1 MNINHHPDET
11 TILSYAAGTLD
22 EAFAVIISCHLQICS
37 TCREAVKTAEHI
49 GGSHL
54 EQSEE
59 VPLSQGS
66 FGRLLEKI
74 SVEPQAENTHA
85 QSSASQSNETNQAA
99 LNPEWSELPLA
110 LQSYLTTNID
120 EIKWKRLA
128 PGVSHHPI
136 KLSENANS
144 SLRLL
149 RIAKGKQMPEH
160 GHNGHE
166 LTLILQGAYKDKF
179 GTFAKGDIA
188 DLDDDVE
195 HQPKVISDEDCICL
209 AATEAPTKFKSLL
222 GRILQPIVGI

>member
-1 MNINHHPDET
+1 VNINHHPDET
-11 TILSYAAGTLD
+11 TLISYAAGTLD
-22 EAFAVIISCHLQICS
+22 EAFAVIVSCHLQICE
-37 TCREAVKTAEHI
+37 TCREDVKTAELI

-59 VPLSQGS
+59 APLSQGS

-74 SVEPQAENTHA
+74 SVEPNTDITTE
-85 QSSASQSNETNQAA
+85 QSTTDLLNKTSQPNHNH
-99 LNPEWSELPLA
+99 EWSKLPLA
-110 LQSYLTTNID
+110 LRNYLETNIED
-120 EIKWKRLA
+120 LKWKRLA

-166 LTLILQGAYKDKF
+166 LTLILQGAYQDKF

>member
-11 TILSYAAGTLD
+11 TLISYAAGTLD
-22 EAFAVIISCHLQICS
+22 EAFAVIVSCHLQICE
-37 TCREAVKTAEHI
+37 TCRETVRTAELI
-49 GGSHL
+49 GGTHL

-74 SVEPQAENTHA
+74 SVEPTTESINQ
-85 QSSASQSNETNQAA
+85 QSATELVLETNQP
-99 LNPEWSELPLA
+99 NHEWSELPLA
-110 LQSYLTTNID
+110 LQSYLKTNIED
-120 EIKWKRLA
+120 IKWKRLA

-136 KLSENANS
+136 TLSENANS

-166 LTLILQGAYKDKF
+166 LTLILQGAYQDKF

-188 DLDDDVE
+188 DLDTDVE
-195 HQPKVISDEDCICL
+195 HQPKVISEEDCICL
-209 AATEAPTKFKSLL
+209 SATEAPTKFKSLL